1 VAGRTIGGVMGLKER
16 VDAAIDAALEKRI
29 VGCVVLVKR
38 DGEEVYAR
46 SAGLADREA
55 NRPVERNAI
64 WRLASVTK
72 PIVATAALRMMEEGL
87 LRLDDPVTTYLPYF
101 TPPSPDG
108 SVTPITLRQLMAH
121 SSGLSYDRVPP
132 DVSPGMAGPFLSLD
146 ENLRRLAKVPLMF
159 APGTGWAYGTSIDVL
174 GGVLAAINGSTLEAA
189 VNKYVAG
196 PLGMVDW
203 RFTPTDATRVTAN
216 YSNGSPPDAPIVP
229 PVRITAENHQGT
241 GWSVDRIF
249 RADAPQSGGGGSC
262 GTADDVMKMLDVY
275 NSDSAFLRP
284 DTVRE
289 ALSNQIGDLPRRPS
303 DAGKRF
309 TLIGAVIDDP
319 TAARSPCPVGT
330 LDWGGAWG
338 HNWIIDPINKVTV
351 LVCTNVAPEG
361 CNGPFRE
368 DIRDAVY
375 ASL

>member
-1 VAGRTIGGVMGLKER
+1 MGLQER
-16 VDAAIDAALEKRI
+16 VDAAIDAALVNRI
-29 VGCVVLVKR
+29 VGCVVLINK
-38 DGEEVYAR
+38 DGKEVYAR
-46 SAGLADREA
+46 TAGLADREEG
-55 NRPVERNAI
+55 RKLERNAI

-72 PIVATAALRMMEEGL
+72 PIVATAALKMMETGL
-87 LRLDDPVTTYLPYF
+87 LHLDDPVTKYLPYF

-108 SVTPITLRQLMAH
+108 IVRPITLRQLMSH
-121 SSGLSYDRVPP
+121 SSGLAYETTPA
-132 DVSPGMAGPFLSLD
+132 DVSPGMSGPFISLD
-146 ENLRRLAKVPLMF
+146 ENLRRLARAPLLF
-159 APGTGWAYGTSIDVL
+159 APGTGWVYGTSIDVL

-189 VNKYVAG
+189 VQKYAAA

-216 YSNGSPPDAPIVP
+216 YANGNPPSAPVTP
-229 PVRITAENHQGT
+229 PARLTEDNLQGT
-241 GWSVDRIF
+241 GFHVDRIF

-262 GTADDVMKMLDVY
+262 GTADDVVKMLEVY
-275 NSDSAFLRP
+275 NGHGTHLKPATVAEAFK
-284 DTVRE
+284 
-289 ALSNQIGDLPRRPS
+289 NQIGTLPRRED

-309 TLIGAVIDDP
+309 TVLGAIIDDP
-319 TAARSPCPVGT
+319 KAARSPCPAGT

-338 HNWIIDPINKVTV
+338 HNWIIDPTNRWTI

-375 ASL
+375 G